1 MNVDIIEKPK
11 KNISEDIKVGSSTD
25 IVNLKDVQE
34 IRNAIREHLLFIGL
48 DNRNNIRNITLL
60 GIGTSCNVVIDSK
73 EIIRTALYSAS
84 NKVILVH
91 NHPSN
96 NLEPS
101 KDDLHLTDV
110 TNEILKVFNIQL
122 QDHIIVTEKDFISM
136 NKIQKIGKERN
147 IKSINTLQKGMLI
160 EENERLKQKINELQK
175 EIGKNNSLQVIS
187 AEYVGN
193 YNDTTVYNVELS
205 LNGKKEYATLEK
217 KYNDIDASY
226 KWEVFSNLALKDEEK
241 FSIQDATNLVKN
253 IKNMQVNNESIRAR
267 IYEGVEKGIFTKI
280 SRGVYKVTSQIEG
293 KENTCLLIN
302 GDGRDLSIIKDKSID
317 GIITDHPYDLQKAL
331 TGGNRKFATF
341 ELFRYESKDFKE
353 KQRVLKEGAFLV
365 EFLPE
370 ESEVNF
376 DYLYEIKK
384 MAQENGFKYF
394 AKVAWKKGNFISNTG
409 RKSKNIE
416 DVMIFSNGEPR
427 SLKLDA
433 KKNLAIA
440 NENNLDI
447 KGKSSYEVRDMLQ
460 ENNLD
465 VYYMKGTNG
474 MLPTAFDYQPKNIKD
489 KVMEAEKPVELIEEI
504 IEYISKPYETL
515 LDQYAGSGNF
525 VIACYNK
532 KRNGIAIEKNN
543 EMFEKMKD
551 NIESNL
557 DVKFQEIDYEY

>member
-1 MNVDIIEKPK
+1 MDNTIQMN
-11 KNISEDIKVGSSTD
+11 
-25 IVNLKDVQE
+25 
-34 IRNAIREHLLFIGL
+34 LF
-48 DNRNNIRNITLL
+48 
-60 GIGTSCNVVIDSK
+60 
-73 EIIRTALYSAS
+73 EY
-84 NKVILVH
+84 
-91 NHPSN
+91 
-96 NLEPS
+96 
-101 KDDLHLTDV
+101 
-110 TNEILKVFNIQL
+110 
-122 QDHIIVTEKDFISM
+122 FI
-136 NKIQKIGKERN
+136 
-147 IKSINTLQKGMLI
+147 
-160 EENERLKQKINELQK
+160 
-175 EIGKNNSLQVIS
+175 
-187 AEYVGN
+187 
-193 YNDTTVYNVELS
+193 
-205 LNGKKEYATLEK
+205 
-217 KYNDIDASY
+217 
-226 KWEVFSNLALKDEEK
+226 DEER
-241 FSIQDATNLVKN
+241 FTIQDATNLVKN
-253 IKNMQVNNESIRAR
+253 VKNMQVNNESIRAR

-302 GDGRDLSIIKDKSID
+302 GDGRDLSMIKDKSID

-440 NENNLDI
+440 NENNLDV

-474 MLPTAFDYQPKNIKD
+474 MLPTAFDYQPKNTKD
-489 KVMEAEKPVELIEEI
+489 KVMEAEKPIELIEKI
-504 IEYISKPYETL
+504 IEYISRPYETL

-532 KRNGIAIEKNN
+532 KRNGIAIEKNP
-543 EMFEKMKD
+543 EMFDKMKV
-551 NIESNL
+551 NIEKNL
-557 DVKFQEIDYEY
+557 DVKFEEIDYEY